1 MATRS
6 SGPLYRSA
14 PAWRQAKYA
23 YPKGFAIKLGPV
35 TGVIDALSADAG
47 SAATAQALSNGWIE
61 RQIARV
67 GVRTRPALAVATM
80 PLSTSPLTQL
90 GGSIPGNVQ
99 GNFWFNPDGYIR
111 AIIIKDGFVF
121 VGPNES
127 KRHDSGTD
135 DLNYGANIT
144 PSGIPINPFA
154 ARVWVQYCA
163 NGYIFNDEQNPP
175 WYCTKTQLAAAVAS
189 GTAISGAVQ
198 IAVGAS
204 GAAVSTKGSPVVY
217 DGCAFFIV
225 ANADGSAN
233 NAFAWS
239 QPNQPLL
246 GYQQTVGSFTYTN
259 YASVSEAGQNNINAL
274 VAEND
279 ALYYFRSTSIGSITG
294 NVSTG
299 FATSVVQDNISETIG
314 CENILTIFKVGADIA
329 FMDISGRPWRLQDG
343 GQLIPLADGALT
355 ELYGTST
362 VNGTVSYAG
371 GAVFPVSLE
380 PPYITGGWVT
390 GGAYG
395 SDANVMVWSMTTAQ
409 TPPTDVLLVFDGTSN
424 QYLGTWSYS
433 SLMTDTGNIGV
444 QTFRALNTGSRGQLT
459 WASMAGLC
467 YTQLP
472 RALDPGV
479 DYTLVQGGVVVF
491 TAIELSMDYSPTQD
505 DPLREK
511 VFDRLDLEFISSFNL
526 NAAQLQIALSYTTSQ
541 VSNPFVGSQ
550 PLQVL
555 LSGLP
560 QRLPWGIDAH
570 GRYLSPKFTVLPS
583 IVTGYPSVLTVNQS
597 PFTLLGC
604 MVQGWMVGDSPNIP

>member
-1 MATRS
+1 MAS
-6 SGPLYRSA
+6 YRNA
-14 PAWRQAKYA
+14 PAWRQSKYG
-23 YPKGFAIKLGPV
+23 YPKGFATKLGPV
-35 TGVIDALSADAG
+35 TSVIDALSADAG
-47 SAATAQALSNGWIE
+47 GPSTAQALSNGWIE

-67 GVRTRPALAVATM
+67 GVRTRPAFAVATM
-80 PLSTSPLTQL
+80 PLSTNPLIQL
-90 GGSIPGNVQ
+90 GGVLPGNVQ
-99 GNFWFNPDGYIR
+99 GNFWVNIQGYIR
-111 AIIIKDGFVF
+111 QIIIKDGFVF
-121 VGPNES
+121 VGPDES
-127 KRHDSGTD
+127 KRHDSQTD
-135 DLNYGANIT
+135 DLNYGADISPT
-144 PSGIPINPFA
+144 GISVDPYA

-163 NGYIFNDEQNPP
+163 NGYIFNDESGPP
-175 WYCTKTQLAAAVAS
+175 WYCTAQQLATAVFTGS
-189 GTAISGAVQ
+189 AISGAVH

-204 GAAVSTKGSPVVY
+204 GALITAKGPPAIY

-225 ANADGSAN
+225 PNADGSSN
-233 NAFAWS
+233 NAFTWS
-239 QPNQPLL
+239 QPNQPLV
-246 GYQQTVGSFTYTN
+246 GYQQTVGGFTYTN
-259 YASVSEAGQNNINAL
+259 YASVSEAGQNNINAI

-314 CENILTIFKVGADIA
+314 CENIRAIFKVGADIA

-343 GQLIPLADGALT
+343 GQLIPLADGAMT
-355 ELYGTST
+355 ALYGTST
-362 VNGTVSYAG
+362 VGGMVSYTG
-371 GAVFPVSLE
+371 GSAFPVAAE
-380 PPYITGGWVT
+380 PPYITGGWVN

-395 SDANVMVWSMTTAQ
+395 SDANVMVWSLTTAT

-433 SLMTDTGNIGV
+433 SLMTDTSNIGV
-444 QTFRALNTGSRGQLT
+444 QTFRALNTGSRGELT
-459 WASMAGLC
+459 WVSMAGLC

-472 RALDPGV
+472 RAFDPGV

-560 QRLPWGIDAH
+560 QRLPWGIDGH

-604 MVQGWMVGDSPNIP
+604 MVQGWMVGDSPYIP